1 MSNVIEKLNIN
12 TVNTSHF
19 NNFYLS
25 MNHRLM
31 LKQLEKDKVESIP
44 KETQY
49 VFDELFNFLELDKK
63 NITSFYYKH
72 HKPKNY
78 GQGRFIISYPQE
90 INKIRTFY
98 FNDKLMKELMFLS
111 TNINK
116 VFTNKSYELRKAIS
130 F

>member
-1 MSNVIEKLNIN
+1 MSNIIRELNQVVIN
-12 TVNTSHF
+12 TM
-19 NNFYLS
+19 YIKK
-25 MNHRLM
+25 MQDIENHRLM
-31 LKQLEKDKVESIP
+31 LLQLEEDKVESIP
-44 KETQY
+44 NKTQY
-49 VFDELFNFLELDKK
+49 IFDELFNFLELDKK

-78 GQGRFIISYPQE
+78 GQGRFIISYPHE

-98 FNDKLMKELMFLS
+98 FNDEFKKKLMFLS

-116 VFTNKSYELRKAIS
+116 VFTNKSYELRKSIS